1 MSDCERLRARLRLHL
16 ADGVGAILHGRLVDR
31 FGGAVGAV
39 AAGKNGW
46 KSVEGI
52 GPKTADAIGDVTD
65 QQIDEEIEIA
75 ASAGVRIIAED
86 DADYPPALKVLDG
99 HPAVIYVRGQLEQTD
114 AVAIGVVGSRRC
126 THYGMEQAERFGELL
141 GQAGFTV
148 VSGGARGI
156 DTAAHRGALRAGGR
170 TIAVMGCGLSTHYPA
185 ENEKLFEQI
194 VTQQQGAIVSELPMR
209 TAVLSGNFPTRNRII
224 SGLSL
229 GVLVVEAAQ
238 RSGALI
244 TAREA
249 AEQGKLVFA
258 VPGPV
263 SSPMSRGTNAL
274 IRDGVILA
282 QSMED
287 IVEHLG
293 DVGATMVPEAEPA
306 EFTMP
311 HGLTEHEQQLLTALG
326 GGGLSVDALVTR
338 TNIESAKVVASMT
351 MLVLKGHV
359 TQHPGNEFALRSNQ
373 GRGN

>member
-1 MSDCERLRARLRLHL
+1 MNDCEKLRARLRLHL
-16 ADGVGAILHGRLVDR
+16 ADGVGAILHGRLVER
-31 FGGAVGAV
+31 FGGAVEAV
-39 AAGKNGW
+39 AAGKSGW
-46 KSVEGI
+46 KSVDGI

-65 QQIDEEIEIA
+65 QQVDEEIEIA
-75 ASAGVRIIAED
+75 ASAGVQIIAED
-86 DADYPPALKVLDG
+86 DADYPPALKILDG
-99 HPAVIYVRGQLEQTD
+99 RPAVIYVRGQLQQED
-114 AVAIGVVGSRRC
+114 AIAIGVVGSRRC
-126 THYGMEQAERFGELL
+126 THYGMEQSERFGELL

-156 DTAAHRGALRAGGR
+156 DTAAHRGSLRAGGR
-170 TIAVMGCGLSTHYPA
+170 TIAVMGCGLSTHYPS
-185 ENEKLFEQI
+185 ENKELFEQI
-194 VTQQQGAIVSELPMR
+194 VADGHGALISELPMR
-209 TAVLSGNFPTRNRII
+209 TAVLAGNFPTRNRII

-258 VPGPV
+258 LPGPI

-293 DVGATMVPEAEPA
+293 DVGATMVPEDEPG
-306 EFTMP
+306 EFAMP
-311 HGLTEHEQQLLTALG
+311 HGLTEDEEQLLTALD
-326 GGGLSVDALVTR
+326 GGGLSVDALVMQ
-338 TNIESAKVVASMT
+338 TNIQSANVVASMT

-359 TQHPGNEFALRSNQ
+359 TQHPGNEFALRTKA
-373 GRGN
+373 